1 MNPDTLSDWL
11 LPGIGIFVVLVMLPT
26 VVLIWHARRQ
36 QRPKYVTQDDFTDK
50 FDKVMT
56 STNEATRLAREA
68 FTTSVAALDATN
80 LAAQDTR
87 KTLGTISATI
97 TDQHDDLKGTLVKA
111 MEDSR
116 AVNRAVV
123 TAVQGLVDHTREELS
138 VSRSTANDMAEAV
151 KALKSIS
158 TDFNQAVVSLRTAT
172 PGEPGEVPY
181 ELSSGPITEDLSASQ
196 VTGRVGNQAQAR
208 VTKAPQTHLRDVS
221 LNRGPLDT
229 LPQIEADPPQ
239 ADDTTTHL
247 IGRLGRVEVAPG
259 DASISNGHGRLPA
272 ISSDVMELLQLYAGA
287 FADLVAAYQRSRPLN
302 DREIVELAGTYCT
315 TWISRLQSLH
325 ERRVPAEVWQRFYM
339 HAIALQTVNDFR
351 SRLQGAAL
359 RVAAELWDRQT
370 RNAPGTHEVFRKI
383 AAEIRRQVA
392 EVERQAQSLADTRL
406 DPAQPNDYLARRV
419 S

>member
-11 LPGIGIFVVLVMLPT
+11 LPGLGIFVVLVMLPT
-26 VVLIWHARRQ
+26 AVLIWHARRQ
-36 QRPKYVTQDDFTDK
+36 RRPRFVTQDDFTDK

-87 KTLGTISATI
+87 KALGTISSTI
-97 TDQHDDLKGTLVKA
+97 IDQHDDLKGTLVKA

-158 TDFNQAVVSLRTAT
+158 TDFNQAVVTLRSAT
-172 PGEPGEVPY
+172 PEEGPFTD
-181 ELSSGPITEDLSASQ
+181 ELSSAAITEDLSATQ
-196 VTGRVGNQAQAR
+196 VGGRVGNHVQAR
-208 VTKAPQTHLRDVS
+208 VMKPPQSHLRDVS

-229 LPQIEADPPQ
+229 LPGIEGEQPH
-239 ADDTTTHL
+239 ADDTTPL
-247 IGRLGRVEVAPG
+247 VGRLGRVEVEPA
-259 DASISNGHGRLPA
+259 DATVPSRPTQARPA
-272 ISSDVMELLQLYAGA
+272 TVSSDVMELLQLYAGA

-351 SRLQGAAL
+351 SRLQGSAL
-359 RVAAELWDRQT
+359 RVAAELWERQA

-383 AAEIRRQVA
+383 AAEIRRQVG
-392 EVERQAQSLADTRL
+392 EVERQAQP
-406 DPAQPNDYLARRV
+406 PAEYAARRV

>member
-11 LPGIGIFVVLVMLPT
+11 LPGLGIFVALVMLPT
-26 VVLIWHARRQ
+26 VVLIWHTRRQ
-36 QRPKYVTQDDFTDK
+36 RRPKFVTQDDFTDK

-87 KTLGTISATI
+87 KALGTISSTI

-158 TDFNQAVVSLRTAT
+158 TDFNQAVVTLRSAT
-172 PGEPGEVPY
+172 PDEGPY
-181 ELSSGPITEDLSASQ
+181 TDELSSAAITEDLSATQ
-196 VTGRVGNQAQAR
+196 VGGRVGNHVQAR
-208 VTKAPQTHLRDVS
+208 MLKPPQTHLRDVS

-229 LPQIEADPPQ
+229 LPGIGDEQPQ
-239 ADDTTTHL
+239 AEDATTPL
-247 IGRLGRVEVAPG
+247 VGRLGRVEVEPI
-259 DASISNGHGRLPA
+259 DTTLPSQTTQA
-272 ISSDVMELLQLYAGA
+272 RPATVSSDVMELLQLYAGA

-351 SRLQGAAL
+351 SRLQGSAL
-359 RVAAELWDRQT
+359 RVAAELWERQA

-383 AAEIRRQVA
+383 AAEIRRQVG
-392 EVERQAQSLADTRL
+392 EVERQTQP
-406 DPAQPNDYLARRV
+406 PAEYAARRV

>member
-1 MNPDTLSDWL
+1 
-11 LPGIGIFVVLVMLPT
+11 MLPT
-26 VVLIWHARRQ
+26 VVLIWHAKRQRRP
-36 QRPKYVTQDDFTDK
+36 RFVTQDDFTDK

-87 KTLGTISATI
+87 KALGTISSTI

-158 TDFNQAVVSLRTAT
+158 TDFNQAVVTLRSAT
-172 PGEPGEVPY
+172 SEEGPY
-181 ELSSGPITEDLSASQ
+181 TDELSSAAITEDLSATQ
-196 VTGRVGNQAQAR
+196 VGGRVGNHVQAR
-208 VTKAPQTHLRDVS
+208 VMKAPQTHLRDVS

-229 LPQIEADPPQ
+229 LPGIGDEQSQI
-239 ADDTTTHL
+239 DDTTPL
-247 IGRLGRVEVAPG
+247 VGRLGRVEVEPVDATLPSHAPQ
-259 DASISNGHGRLPA
+259 ARPA
-272 ISSDVMELLQLYAGA
+272 TVSSDVMELLQLYAGA

-351 SRLQGAAL
+351 SRLQGSAL
-359 RVAAELWDRQT
+359 RVAAELWERQA

-383 AAEIRRQVA
+383 AAEIRRQVG
-392 EVERQAQSLADTRL
+392 EVERQTQP
-406 DPAQPNDYLARRV
+406 PAEYAARRV

>member
-1 MNPDTLSDWL
+1 MNPDTLSTWL
-11 LPGIGIFVVLVMLPT
+11 LPALGIFVVLIIVPT
-26 VVLIWHARRQ
+26 VVLLMHTRKH
-36 QRPKYVTQDDFTDK
+36 RPKYVTQDDFTDK

-80 LAAQDTR
+80 LTAQDTR
-87 KTLGTISATI
+87 RALTNISSTIG
-97 TDQHDDLKGTLVKA
+97 DQHEDLKHTLVKA

-123 TAVQGLVDHTREELS
+123 TAVEGLVDHTREELS

-158 TDFNQAVVSLRTAT
+158 NDFNHAVVTLRTSAN
-172 PGEPGEVPY
+172 GNESEAD
-181 ELSSGPITEDLSASQ
+181 ELSSAAITEDLSASQ
-196 VTGRVGNQAQAR
+196 VTGRVGNSTQAR
-208 VTKAPQTHLRDVS
+208 IQKASQPHLRDVS
-221 LNRGPLDT
+221 LQRGPLDT
-229 LPQIEADPPQ
+229 LPNVEETEQTGETTAHLAARLSRVDLAPDVQAASLSPQ
-239 ADDTTTHL
+239 PRPVQVSDDV
-247 IGRLGRVEVAPG
+247 R
-259 DASISNGHGRLPA
+259 
-272 ISSDVMELLQLYAGA
+272 ELLQLYAGA
-287 FADLVAAYQRSRPLN
+287 FADLVASYQRSRPLT

-359 RVAAELWDRQT
+359 RMAAELWDRQA
-370 RNAPGTHEVFRKI
+370 RNAPAYAEVFRKI
-383 AAEIRRQVA
+383 SAEIRRQVG
-392 EVERQAQSLADTRL
+392 EVAAATPGTRL
-406 DPAQPNDYLARRV
+406 EPGQSGEYLERRV

>member
-11 LPGIGIFVVLVMLPT
+11 LPAIGVFVVLVMLPA
-26 VVLIWHARRQ
+26 VVLIWHAKRQ

-80 LAAQDTR
+80 VAAQDTR
-87 KTLGTISATI
+87 KALGTISATI

-158 TDFNQAVVSLRTAT
+158 TDFNQAVVTLRNVT
-172 PGEPGEVPY
+172 PGEAQAE
-181 ELSSGPITEDLSASQ
+181 ELSSAAITEDLSATQ
-196 VTGRVGNQAQAR
+196 FTGRVSNQAQAQLVR
-208 VTKAPQTHLRDVS
+208 SPQTHLRDVS

-229 LPQIEADPPQ
+229 LPGIEDQQPEM
-239 ADDTTTHL
+239 DDTTTPL
-247 IGRLGRVEVAPG
+247 VGRLGRVEVAHD
-259 DASISNGHGRLPA
+259 DAGTFSSQNAQARPPA
-272 ISSDVMELLQLYAGA
+272 VSSDVMELLQLYAGA

-315 TWISRLQSLH
+315 TWVSRLQSLH

-359 RVAAELWDRQT
+359 RVAAELWERQA
-370 RNAPGTHEVFRKI
+370 RNVPGSHEVFRKI
-383 AAEIRRQVA
+383 AAEIRRQVG
-392 EVERQAQSLADTRL
+392 EVERQVQP
-406 DPAQPNDYLARRV
+406 PADYLARRV

>member
-1 MNPDTLSDWL
+1 
-11 LPGIGIFVVLVMLPT
+11 MLPT

-36 QRPKYVTQDDFTDK
+36 RRPKFVTQDDFTDK

-87 KTLGTISATI
+87 KALGTISSTI

-158 TDFNQAVVSLRTAT
+158 TDFNQAVVTLRSAT
-172 PGEPGEVPY
+172 PEEGPY
-181 ELSSGPITEDLSASQ
+181 TDELSSAAITEDLSATQ
-196 VTGRVGNQAQAR
+196 VGGRVGNHVQAR
-208 VTKAPQTHLRDVS
+208 VMRAPQTHLRDVS

-229 LPQIEADPPQ
+229 LPGIGDEQPQ
-239 ADDTTTHL
+239 ADDATTPL
-247 IGRLGRVEVAPG
+247 VGRLGRVEVEPG
-259 DASISNGHGRLPA
+259 DSTLPSHTVQA
-272 ISSDVMELLQLYAGA
+272 RPATVSSDVMELLQLYAGA

-351 SRLQGAAL
+351 SRLQGSAL
-359 RVAAELWDRQT
+359 RVAAELWERQA

-383 AAEIRRQVA
+383 AAEIRRQVG
-392 EVERQAQSLADTRL
+392 EVERQTQP
-406 DPAQPNDYLARRV
+406 PAEYAARRV

>member
-11 LPGIGIFVVLVMLPT
+11 LPGLGIFVALVMLPT
-26 VVLIWHARRQ
+26 VVLIWHAKRQ
-36 QRPKYVTQDDFTDK
+36 QRPKFVTQDDFTDK

-87 KTLGTISATI
+87 KALGTISSTI

-158 TDFNQAVVSLRTAT
+158 TDFNQAVVTLRSAT
-172 PGEPGEVPY
+172 PEEGPY
-181 ELSSGPITEDLSASQ
+181 TDELSSAAITEDLSATQ
-196 VTGRVGNQAQAR
+196 VGGRVGNHVQAR
-208 VTKAPQTHLRDVS
+208 VMKAPQTHLRDVS

-229 LPQIEADPPQ
+229 LPGIGDEQSQI
-239 ADDTTTHL
+239 DDTTPL
-247 IGRLGRVEVAPG
+247 VGRLGRVEVEPVDATLPSHAPQ
-259 DASISNGHGRLPA
+259 ARPA
-272 ISSDVMELLQLYAGA
+272 TVSSDVMELLQLYAGA

-351 SRLQGAAL
+351 SRLQGSAL
-359 RVAAELWDRQT
+359 RVAAELWERQA

-383 AAEIRRQVA
+383 AAEIRRQVG
-392 EVERQAQSLADTRL
+392 EVERQTQP
-406 DPAQPNDYLARRV
+406 PAEYAARRV

>member
-11 LPGIGIFVVLVMLPT
+11 LPGLGIFVALVMLPT
-26 VVLIWHARRQ
+26 VVLIWHAKRQ
-36 QRPKYVTQDDFTDK
+36 QRPKFVTQDDFTDK

-87 KTLGTISATI
+87 KALGTISSTI

-158 TDFNQAVVSLRTAT
+158 TDFNQAVVTLRNAT
-172 PGEPGEVPY
+172 PEEGPY
-181 ELSSGPITEDLSASQ
+181 TDELSSAAITEDLSATQ
-196 VTGRVGNQAQAR
+196 VGGRVGNHVQAR
-208 VTKAPQTHLRDVS
+208 VMKAPQTHLRDVS

-229 LPQIEADPPQ
+229 LPGIGDEQSQI
-239 ADDTTTHL
+239 DDTTPL
-247 IGRLGRVEVAPG
+247 VGRLGRVEVEPAE
-259 DASISNGHGRLPA
+259 ATLPSHTPQA
-272 ISSDVMELLQLYAGA
+272 RPATVSSDVMELLQLYAGA

-351 SRLQGAAL
+351 SRLQGSAL
-359 RVAAELWDRQT
+359 RVAAELWEHQA

-383 AAEIRRQVA
+383 AAEIRRQVG
-392 EVERQAQSLADTRL
+392 EVERQTQP
-406 DPAQPNDYLARRV
+406 PAEYAARRV

>member
-11 LPGIGIFVVLVMLPT
+11 LPGLGIFVALVMLPT
-26 VVLIWHARRQ
+26 VVLIWHAKRQ
-36 QRPKYVTQDDFTDK
+36 QRPKFVTQDDFTDK

-87 KTLGTISATI
+87 KALGTISSTI

-158 TDFNQAVVSLRTAT
+158 TDFNQAVVTLRSAT
-172 PGEPGEVPY
+172 PEEGPY
-181 ELSSGPITEDLSASQ
+181 TDELSSAAITEDLSATQ
-196 VTGRVGNQAQAR
+196 VGGRVGNHVQAR
-208 VTKAPQTHLRDVS
+208 VMKAPQTHLRDVS

-229 LPQIEADPPQ
+229 LPGIGDEQSQI
-239 ADDTTTHL
+239 DDTTPL
-247 IGRLGRVEVAPG
+247 VGRLGRVEVEPADATLPSHAPQ
-259 DASISNGHGRLPA
+259 ARPA
-272 ISSDVMELLQLYAGA
+272 TVSSDVMELLQLYAGA

-351 SRLQGAAL
+351 SRLQGSAL
-359 RVAAELWDRQT
+359 RVAAELWERQA

-383 AAEIRRQVA
+383 AAEIRRQVG
-392 EVERQAQSLADTRL
+392 EVERQTQP
-406 DPAQPNDYLARRV
+406 PAEYAARRV

>member
-1 MNPDTLSDWL
+1 MTVNPDTLSEWL
-11 LPGIGIFVVLVMLPT
+11 LPGIGIFVALVMLPT
-26 VVLIWHARRQ
+26 VVLIWHAKRQ

-56 STNEATRLAREA
+56 STNEATRLARDA
-68 FTTSVAALDATN
+68 FTTSVAALDTTN

-87 KTLGTISATI
+87 KALGTISSTI

-158 TDFNQAVVSLRTAT
+158 TDFNQAVVSLRATT
-172 PGEPGEVPY
+172 PGEAPY
-181 ELSSGPITEDLSASQ
+181 ADEFSSGPITEDLSASQ
-196 VTGRVGNQAQAR
+196 VTGRVGNQ
-208 VTKAPQTHLRDVS
+208 THLRDVS

-229 LPQIEADPPQ
+229 LPQIEEDEQPQ

-247 IGRLGRVEVAPG
+247 LGRLGRVEATPVE
-259 DASISNGHGRLPA
+259 ASISNVGQARPA
-272 ISSDVMELLQLYAGA
+272 AVSSDVLELLQLYAGA
-287 FADLVAAYQRSRPLN
+287 FADLVAAYQRTRPLN

-359 RVAAELWDRQT
+359 RVAADLWDRQT

-383 AAEIRRQVA
+383 AAEIRRQVG
-392 EVERQAQSLADTRL
+392 EVEREAQSTA
-406 DPAQPNDYLARRV
+406 NYLARRV

>member
-11 LPGIGIFVVLVMLPT
+11 LPGLGIFVALVMLPT

-36 QRPKYVTQDDFTDK
+36 RRPKFVTQDDFTDK

-87 KTLGTISATI
+87 KALGTISSTI

-158 TDFNQAVVSLRTAT
+158 TDFNQAVVTLRSAT
-172 PGEPGEVPY
+172 PEEGPY
-181 ELSSGPITEDLSASQ
+181 TDELSSAAITEDLSATQ
-196 VTGRVGNQAQAR
+196 VGGRVGNHVQAR
-208 VTKAPQTHLRDVS
+208 VMKAPQTHLRDVS

-229 LPQIEADPPQ
+229 LPGIGDEQPQ
-239 ADDTTTHL
+239 ADDATTPL
-247 IGRLGRVEVAPG
+247 VGRLGRVEVEPG
-259 DASISNGHGRLPA
+259 DSTLPSHTVQA
-272 ISSDVMELLQLYAGA
+272 RPATVSSDVMELLQLYAGA

-351 SRLQGAAL
+351 SRLQGSAL
-359 RVAAELWDRQT
+359 RVAAELWERQA

-383 AAEIRRQVA
+383 AAEIRRQVG
-392 EVERQAQSLADTRL
+392 EVERQTQP
-406 DPAQPNDYLARRV
+406 PAEYAARRV

>member
-1 MNPDTLSDWL
+1 VNFDTLSDWL
-11 LPGIGIFVVLVMLPT
+11 LPGIGIFVALVMLPT
-26 VVLIWHARRQ
+26 VVLIWHAKRQ

-56 STNEATRLAREA
+56 TTNEATRLAREA
-68 FTTSVAALDATN
+68 FTTSVAALDATSVV
-80 LAAQDTR
+80 AQDTR
-87 KTLGTISATI
+87 KSLGSISATI

-158 TDFNQAVVSLRTAT
+158 TDFNQAVVTLRAT
-172 PGEPGEVPY
+172 TPAEVEHAE
-181 ELSSGPITEDLSASQ
+181 ELSSAAITEDLSTTQ
-196 VTGRVGNQAQAR
+196 VGGRVGNQAHS
-208 VTKAPQTHLRDVS
+208 VKTPQTYLRDVS

-229 LPQIEADPPQ
+229 LPQFE
-239 ADDTTTHL
+239 DDQPEVDDATTPL
-247 IGRLGRVEVAPG
+247 LGRLGRVEVAPV
-259 DASISNGHGRLPA
+259 DATLPSHA
-272 ISSDVMELLQLYAGA
+272 APMRPAAVSSDVMELLQLYAGA
-287 FADLVAAYQRSRPLN
+287 FADLVAAYQRTRPLN

-359 RVAAELWDRQT
+359 RVAAELWERQT

-383 AAEIRRQVA
+383 AAEIRRQVG
-392 EVERQAQSLADTRL
+392 EVERQVQP
-406 DPAQPNDYLARRV
+406 PAEYTARRV

>member
-1 MNPDTLSDWL
+1 MNPDTLSTWL
-11 LPGIGIFVVLVMLPT
+11 LPALGIFVLLGIVPI
-26 VVLIWHARRQ
+26 VVLLLHSRKH
-36 QRPKYVTQDDFTDK
+36 RPKYVTQDDFTDK

-68 FTTSVAALDATN
+68 FTTSTAALDATN
-80 LAAQDTR
+80 LTAQDTR
-87 KTLGTISATI
+87 RALTGISATI
-97 TDQHDDLKGTLVKA
+97 GDQHDDLKNTLVKA

-123 TAVQGLVDHTREELS
+123 TAVEGLVDHTREELS

-158 TDFNQAVVSLRTAT
+158 NDFNHAVVTLRTPAT
-172 PGEPGEVPY
+172 APETE
-181 ELSSGPITEDLSASQ
+181 ELSAGAITGDLSSSQ

-208 VTKAPQTHLRDVS
+208 VQKTSQPHLRDVS
-221 LNRGPLDT
+221 LQRGPLGT
-229 LPQIEADPPQ
+229 LPNVEEAQQVDE
-239 ADDTTTHL
+239 TTAHL
-247 IGRLGRVEVAPG
+247 AARLTRLEVAHA
-259 DASISNGHGRLPA
+259 DASMPGNGVAQPRPVQV
-272 ISSDVMELLQLYAGA
+272 SDDVRELLQLYAGA
-287 FADLVAAYQRSRPLN
+287 FADLVAAYQLSRPLS

-359 RVAAELWDRQT
+359 RMAAELWDRQT
-370 RNAPGTHEVFRKI
+370 RNAPAYAEVFRKI
-383 AAEIRRQVA
+383 AAEIRRQVG
-392 EVERQAQSLADTRL
+392 EVAAATPGARL
-406 DPAQPNDYLARRV
+406 EPGQGSEYFERRV

>member
-1 MNPDTLSDWL
+1 VNPDTLSDWL
-11 LPGIGIFVVLVMLPT
+11 LPGLGIFVVLVMLPT
-26 VVLIWHARRQ
+26 VVLIWHAKRQ
-36 QRPKYVTQDDFTDK
+36 QRPKFVTQDDFTDK
-50 FDKVMT
+50 FDKVMV

-158 TDFNQAVVSLRTAT
+158 TDFNQAVVSLRTAM
-172 PGEPGEVPY
+172 PGEAGEAPY

-196 VTGRVGNQAQAR
+196 VTGRVGNQGQAR

-229 LPQIEADPPQ
+229 LPQFEAEPPQ

-247 IGRLGRVEVAPG
+247 AGRLGRVEVAPG
-259 DASISNGHGRLPA
+259 DASISNGHGRPPA
-272 ISSDVMELLQLYAGA
+272 VSSDVMELLQLYAGA
-287 FADLVAAYQRSRPLN
+287 FADLVAAYQRTRPLN

-392 EVERQAQSLADTRL
+392 EVERQAQSLPDTRL

>member
-1 MNPDTLSDWL
+1 
-11 LPGIGIFVVLVMLPT
+11 MLPT
-26 VVLIWHARRQ
+26 VVLIWHAKRQ
-36 QRPKYVTQDDFTDK
+36 QRPKFVTQDDFTDK
-50 FDKVMT
+50 FDKVMI

-68 FTTSVAALDATN
+68 FTTSVAALDTTN

-172 PGEPGEVPY
+172 PGEAPY
-181 ELSSGPITEDLSASQ
+181 TGELSSGPITEDLSASQ
-196 VTGRVGNQAQAR
+196 VTGRVGNQGQAR
-208 VTKAPQTHLRDVS
+208 VMKAPQTHLRDVS
-221 LNRGPLDT
+221 LNRGQLDT
-229 LPQIEADPPQ
+229 LPQIEAEPPQ
-239 ADDTTTHL
+239 VDDTTTHL
-247 IGRLGRVEVAPG
+247 VGRLGRVDVAPG
-259 DASISNGHGRLPA
+259 DTSVSNGYSKPPA
-272 ISSDVMELLQLYAGA
+272 VSSDVMELLQLYAGA
-287 FADLVAAYQRSRPLN
+287 FADLVAAYQRTRPLN

-359 RVAAELWDRQT
+359 RVAAELWDRHT

-392 EVERQAQSLADTRL
+392 EVERQAQSVSDVRL

>member
-11 LPGIGIFVVLVMLPT
+11 LPGLGIFVVLVMLPT
-26 VVLIWHARRQ
+26 VVLIWHAKRQ
-36 QRPKYVTQDDFTDK
+36 QRPRFVTQDDFTEK
-50 FDKVMT
+50 FDKVIT
-56 STNEATRLAREA
+56 TTNEATRLAREA
-68 FTTSVAALDATN
+68 FTTSTAALDATN
-80 LAAQDTR
+80 IAAQDTR
-87 KTLGTISATI
+87 KALGTISSTI

-158 TDFNQAVVSLRTAT
+158 TDFNQAVVTLRSAT
-172 PGEPGEVPY
+172 PEEGPY
-181 ELSSGPITEDLSASQ
+181 SDELSSAAITEDLSATQ
-196 VTGRVGNQAQAR
+196 VAGRVGNHVQAR
-208 VTKAPQTHLRDVS
+208 VMRAPQTHLRDVS

-229 LPQIEADPPQ
+229 LPGIEVEEIEV
-239 ADDTTTHL
+239 DDTTPL
-247 IGRLGRVEVAPG
+247 VGRLGRVEVAPG
-259 DASISNGHGRLPA
+259 DATVPSVQVAQARPA
-272 ISSDVMELLQLYAGA
+272 TVSSDVMELLQLYAGA

-351 SRLQGAAL
+351 SRLQGSAL
-359 RVAAELWDRQT
+359 RVAAELWERQA

-383 AAEIRRQVA
+383 AAEIRRQVG
-392 EVERQAQSLADTRL
+392 EVERQTQP
-406 DPAQPNDYLARRV
+406 PAEYAARRV